1 MKITLQKD
9 MIRKCWEFSYQCAKN
24 ERPIEYGE
32 QDAHVRNT
40 TEIAFDT
47 LIGKLGEAAVQEFL
61 HRHGIETE
69 IDFRIMKRGQ
79 WDVDDVHV
87 GNWRFDVKCTKQ
99 RSKNFLI
106 EWNKLQFRA
115 DAGELPHFFLM
126 TQLDF
131 DMEKAFRD
139 GVPSSCEVDCVGY
152 IETQHLKQG
161 QPGVLTLGKKDNIPG
176 THTPV
181 TAKSFC
187 VPFTA
192 IQTDWEALCRR
203 IQQEEAYSFAQYTA
217 PGIEL
222 PVMLKEQR
230 QKKKYP
236 MAYSVLLSGREAGNI
251 EASQIDEWIHA
262 GIKVILFLSK
272 LDPELTK
279 LREELKSKYNPEDN
293 EENKEDKNKNLF
305 DERRHLQIYTG
316 SDFPDLCVYDGR
328 LESDRDKEAFQ
339 QLGQVPSFNVEQYL
353 VEHAGIDQPI
363 IVKASAG
370 TGKTTVMIDRILF
383 LLSTVE
389 NLAPADIG
397 MITFTN
403 KATANMIQ
411 KLQKCL
417 LEMYRVTKKMKYQLW
432 LEQLSEMQI
441 STIDSFF
448 KSVLQREG
456 SSLGYGT
463 KASIQSFIFE
473 KKRILREVIDERF
486 QQDKQRHPD
495 KNIFDFNILSIHEY
509 VDQAFWIWNELNSRG
524 FFQEDIYKMDF
535 GCAAEP
541 MMQTVNLK
549 LKDIVSEAERRYQ
562 AFKIQQN
569 AFTVG
574 DIKADM
580 DALVRKKAE
589 ADRQRPFRFLFVDEF
604 QDTDD
609 SQIRSIVWLERVFGS
624 QLFVVGDIKQSI
636 YRFRGA
642 EESAFAELEAQLSEQ
657 KKQAQ
662 PYVLKKN
669 YRTSQNV
676 MKEINRLFGTWGK
689 TPSDDQDKQAG
700 PLLDWEGDVESCIEE
715 PGGITKNLYKKKD
728 QVGAMMLGSV
738 KQAIKEIKALPRK
751 KDNSPRHV
759 TILCRS
765 NAFVKQAAELCREA
779 NISCMAKLKG
789 GFYQSQ
795 PVRDFHAVLGALL
808 YPEDAGRLYN
818 LLLTPYCR
826 TLPDTAALEACHGKE
841 KALLRYFQQ
850 VLAKEKWLAVQQ
862 ALRTEPFF
870 TVLQDI
876 LAREPLKVYQER
888 VRGGFK
894 LYQVSGDPDMDTKLY
909 QLNLNKLMQ
918 ILYEKF
924 TGEFASVLDVYDF
937 LDNKLQTNRDE
948 DMIYPDDSHAAYI
961 VEAMTV
967 HKAKGL
973 EFDTVILP
981 FVDGP
986 FFQEEQRQLITDKKS
1001 HPVKAGWSF
1010 PVNHAVK
1017 KHDFTPGEC
1026 FANDWYDELKG
1037 SENAAVRRE
1046 EARLLYVALTR
1057 TMRHLFVL
1065 ERREPF
1071 EDSWGSY
1078 LEDLQEVTAK

>member
-32 QDAHVRNT
+32 QDAHVRSV

-47 LIGKLGEAAVQEFL
+47 LIGKLGEAAVQEL
-61 HRHGIETE
+61 LRQYGIETE

-79 WDVDDVHV
+79 WDVDDVQV

-99 RSKNFLI
+99 RGKHFLI

-126 TQLDF
+126 TKLDF
-131 DMEKAFRD
+131 DLEEAFRD
-139 GVPSSCEVDCVGY
+139 GVPTSCEVDCVGY
-152 IETQHLKQG
+152 VETRHLKQG
-161 QPGVLTLGKKDNIPG
+161 QPGVLTLGKRDNISG
-176 THTPV
+176 THTPA

-192 IQTDWEALCRR
+192 MQTDWKGLCRR
-203 IQQEEAYSFAQYTA
+203 IQEEAAYSFAQYTV

-222 PVMLKEQR
+222 PVMPKGKKQE
-230 QKKKYP
+230 KKYP
-236 MAYSVLLSGREAGNI
+236 MAYSILLSGSEAEKI
-251 EASQIDEWIHA
+251 DAAQVDEWIRA
-262 GIKVILFLSK
+262 GIKVILFL
-272 LDPELTK
+272 PQQNNELAALAK
-279 LREELKSKYNPEDN
+279 RYGRS
-293 EENKEDKNKNLF
+293 
-305 DERRHLQIYTG
+305 HLQIYVG
-316 SDFPDLCVYDGR
+316 ESLPDLRMADGQMESSKTKAAFR
-328 LESDRDKEAFQ
+328 QLES
-339 QLGQVPSFNVEQYL
+339 VPTTPAFNVEQYL
-353 VEHAGIDQPI
+353 VEHAKIDQPI

-389 NLAPADIG
+389 NLSPADIG

-403 KATANMIQ
+403 KATANMIY

-417 LEMYRVTKKMKYQLW
+417 LEMYRVTGKMRYQLW
-432 LEQLSEMQI
+432 LEELSEMQI

-463 KASIQSFIFE
+463 KANIQSFIFE
-473 KKRILREVIDERF
+473 KKRILRDVIDERF
-486 QQDKQRHPD
+486 QKDKQEHPD

-509 VDQAFWIWNELNSRG
+509 VSQAFWIWNELNSRG
-524 FFQEDIYKMDF
+524 FFQDDIYKMDF
-535 GCAAEP
+535 GRAAEP
-541 MMQTVNLK
+541 MMQTVNSRLK
-549 LKDIVSEAERRYQ
+549 EIVSEAERRYQ
-562 AFKIQQN
+562 EFKIQQD

-580 DALVRKKAE
+580 DALVRKKAD

-609 SQIRSIVWLERVFGS
+609 SQIRSIVWLEKVFGS

-642 EESAFAELEAQLSEQ
+642 EESAFAELETQLLEQ
-657 KKQAQ
+657 KKHAQ
-662 PYVLKKN
+662 TYVLKKN

-676 MKEINRLFGTWGK
+676 MKELNRLFGIWGK
-689 TPSDDQDKQAG
+689 TPSDDNNKQAG

-715 PGGITKNLYKKKD
+715 PGSITKSLYKKKD
-728 QVGAMMLGSV
+728 QVGATMLGVV
-738 KQAIKEIKALPRK
+738 KKAIKEIEALPRK
-751 KDNSPRHV
+751 KDNSPRQI

-765 NAFVKQAAELCREA
+765 NSFVKQAADLCRGA

-808 YPEDAGRLYN
+808 YPEDTGRLYN

-826 TLPDTAALEACHGKE
+826 TLPDTASLEVCHGKE
-841 KALLRYFQQ
+841 QELLRYFQQ
-850 VLAKEKWLAVQQ
+850 VLGKENWPVIQKS
-862 ALRTEPFF
+862 LRTEPFF

-876 LAREPLKVYQER
+876 LAREPLKIYQER
-888 VRGGFK
+888 VRDEFK
-894 LYQVSGDPDMDTKLY
+894 LYQVSGDPAMDTKLY

-924 TGEFASVLDVYDF
+924 TGEFASVLDVYNF

-948 DMIYPDDSHAAYI
+948 DMIYPEDSHAAYT

-981 FVDGP
+981 FVDGM
-986 FFQEEQRQLITDKKS
+986 FFQESQRQLITDKKS
-1001 HPVKAGWSF
+1001 HPVRAGWSF
-1010 PVNHAVK
+1010 PVNH
-1017 KHDFTPGEC
+1017 TIGEY
-1026 FANDWYDELKG
+1026 FANGWYDELKG
-1037 SENAAVRRE
+1037 SEDAAVRRE

-1065 ERREPF
+1065 ERKGAF
-1071 EDSWGSY
+1071 EDTWGSY
-1078 LEDLQEVTAK
+1078 LEDLREVTTK